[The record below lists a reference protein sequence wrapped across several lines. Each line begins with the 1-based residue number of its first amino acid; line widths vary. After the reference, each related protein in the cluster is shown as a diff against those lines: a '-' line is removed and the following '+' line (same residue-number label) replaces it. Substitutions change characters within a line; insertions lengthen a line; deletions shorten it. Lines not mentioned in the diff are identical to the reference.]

1 MFEHGYMYV
10 RMCRSVHVLDGE
22 TYLYAHVY
30 EHLYIYVDMGT
41 LDTYVR
47 LSEHLC
53 KCMCTRTCTYTYM

>member
-41 LDTYVR
+41 LDT
-47 LSEHLC
+47 
-53 KCMCTRTCTYTYM
+53 